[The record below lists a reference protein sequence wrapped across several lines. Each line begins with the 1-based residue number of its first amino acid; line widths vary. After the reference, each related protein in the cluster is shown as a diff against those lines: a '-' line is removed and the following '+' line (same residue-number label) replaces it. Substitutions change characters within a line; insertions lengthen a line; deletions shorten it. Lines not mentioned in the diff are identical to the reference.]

1 MSARLQAVEAM
12 IAATIADP
20 ATSYWLKS
28 ALRSATDRD
37 VTDARADAFRLHYL
51 LKALDEAIE
60 ADALERARESD
71 ALYQAALARI
81 DAQAVRS

>member
-1 MSARLQAVEAM
+1 MSARPQAVEAM

>member
-20 ATSYWLKS
+20 ATSYWLKNALCS
-28 ALRSATDRD
+28 AAARD
-37 VTDARADAFRLHYL
+37 VTDARADAHRLHYL
-51 LKALDEAIE
+51 LKELDKAIE
-60 ADALERARESD
+60 ADALERAREGD

-81 DAQAVRS
+81 DVAVRS

>member
-51 LKALDEAIE
+51 LKALDEAIK